1 MTEFTTEKLYLWLKI
16 ALVAVVLTITVK
28 VGLHADGW
36 LGSGDR
42 IAASAEV
49 TASNLQQTT
58 KVIAQG
64 AGPMMDSLK
73 AGGVKLQMA
82 MDSMQEAAEKV
93 KDVLDNVRD
102 AAAEVVNLTGSGTK
116 LLDHV
121 TAKVDAVHAEK
132 IDAAIDAVHDL
143 GVEGKGTVLAA
154 TAWMNAGTTTM
165 TNASKLLADSDPL
178 VINMGKISGDGYVY
192 LHKVLN
198 PDKHGHYT
206 KMDYVKAIGYT
217 GIRTAPG
224 SAEFLYY
231 LSNIKK

>member
-1 MTEFTTEKLYLWLKI
+1 MNKFSAEKLYLWLKI
-16 ALVAVVLTITVK
+16 ALAAVVLTITVK

-49 TASNLQQTT
+49 TASNLQQTS
-58 KVIAQG
+58 KVIALG

-102 AAAEVVNLTGSGTK
+102 VTTEMINFTGSGTR

-132 IDAAIDAVHDL
+132 IDAAIDAIHDL
-143 GVEGKGTVLAA
+143 GVEGKRTEQAA
-154 TAWMNAGTTTM
+154 TGWMNASTTAM
-165 TNASKLLADSDPL
+165 TSASKLLGDSDPL
-178 VINMGKISGDGYVY
+178 MVNMGKISGDGYVY

-198 PDKHGHYT
+198 PDKHAHFT

-217 GIRTAPG
+217 GLRTAPG
-224 SAEFLYY
+224 AAEFLYY
-231 LSNIKK
+231 LSNVKK